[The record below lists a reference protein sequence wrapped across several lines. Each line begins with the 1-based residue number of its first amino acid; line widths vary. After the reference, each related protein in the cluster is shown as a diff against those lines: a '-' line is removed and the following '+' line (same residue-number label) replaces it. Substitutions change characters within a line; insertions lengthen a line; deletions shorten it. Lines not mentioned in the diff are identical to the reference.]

1 MPSTRITARI
11 ALAAAVVAGALL
23 VVLVAGLRSGD
34 EGDPSSTRTDPISA
48 AAALSPEVV
57 LFGDTLTATVDVV
70 LDRTVLDPDTV
81 EVSWSH
87 APWRP
92 VEAATRT
99 RRDSGPTTH
108 LRTTFVLRCLTALC
122 VPARDT
128 EQVELEPAQVSYEA
142 EVGEG
147 PRQLSLDVPWPVLV
161 VHPRVGD
168 SLPPG
173 QRDALSAPWRAD
185 LASLPAVSYRV
196 SPWLLLGVLTA
207 LGVLFLAA
215 SALIVYRALPE
226 REPPPEP
233 EPEPEPVAS
242 PLEQALA
249 LLESPATNGSHARR
263 RALELV
269 AEEVERWGEDDLALR
284 ARTLAWSEG
293 APEGDETRAL
303 AARLRELLERTN
315 GVPA

>member
-1 MPSTRITARI
+1 
-11 ALAAAVVAGALL
+11 
-23 VVLVAGLRSGD
+23 
-34 EGDPSSTRTDPISA
+34 
-48 AAALSPEVV
+48 
-57 LFGDTLTATVDVV
+57 
-70 LDRTVLDPDTV
+70 
-81 EVSWSH
+81 
-87 APWRP
+87 
-92 VEAATRT
+92 
-99 RRDSGPTTH
+99 
-108 LRTTFVLRCLTALC
+108 
-122 VPARDT
+122 
-128 EQVELEPAQVSYEA
+128 
-142 EVGEG
+142 
-147 PRQLSLDVPWPVLV
+147 
-161 VHPRVGD
+161 
-168 SLPPG
+168 
-173 QRDALSAPWRAD
+173 
-185 LASLPAVSYRV
+185 
-196 SPWLLLGVLTA
+196 VLTA